1 MDAFETVA
9 TTAVITG
16 RTSTSSDPL
25 NEDNINL
32 RDDKGSANDCLIRK
46 SNAYQSSSNWTNVI
60 EMFPNLFP
68 GGCGGPD
75 EKWARKLSLRKWI
88 LRCFRLPA
96 ALVAGNISRE
106 TILQAVQYYKYLT
119 ESQAHGVQPTPPPD
133 AIKEIFDL

>member
-32 RDDKGSANDCLIRK
+32 RDDSTYSSFGSPIREGDD
-46 SNAYQSSSNWTNVI
+46 SSLEETQLDSPKLLMRQEGPQTIVLY
-60 EMFPNLFP
+60 ENLMPTKF
-68 GGCGGPD
+68 
-75 EKWARKLSLRKWI
+75 ST
-88 LRCFRLPA
+88 A